1 MSVWVFFFYLIERT
15 IQDLDEMSIDTFT
28 AYTLEK
34 QTSQICGIA
43 PSSNKNDQVVITVQH
58 QGIYLYDVSQLFKAL
73 CVKILFW
80 IASQNSYLFFKW
92 RLNITNI
99 F

>member
-1 MSVWVFFFYLIERT
+1 
-15 IQDLDEMSIDTFT
+15 MSIDTFT
-28 AYTLEK
+28 AYALEK

-58 QGIYLYDVSQLFKAL
+58 QGIYLYDVSGYIIPLRINNF
-73 CVKILFW
+73 ILDR
-80 IASQNSYLFFKW
+80 ISKL
-92 RLNITNI
+92 LVI

>member
-1 MSVWVFFFYLIERT
+1 
-15 IQDLDEMSIDTFT
+15 MSIDTFT
-28 AYTLEK
+28 AYALEK

-58 QGIYLYDVSQLFKAL
+58 QGIYLYDVSCSYINLPLRINNF
-73 CVKILFW
+73 ILDR
-80 IASQNSYLFFKW
+80 ISKL
-92 RLNITNI
+92 LVI